1 MTSALPFP
9 GGNYGFVR
17 VALGPLC
24 GYTVGCFEMM
34 QNLLFVLS
42 CVVKF
47 SSVIADEF
55 ALPDY
60 ADIAVWAIVLLMCCG
75 LVTMGS
81 NVRNGLGVAFAA
93 YNVIIVFLYYL
104 ASMVHDDFAE
114 HTEPIVANRL
124 ARKSRHFLVA
134 SWFFMALNI
143 VPFVASLS
151 STAKTGMSRSV
162 LVFMVQLCVMALT
175 ICFVAV
181 ALGPDAEGVAM
192 LQAPLGVG
200 LQRLLDASPR
210 AAALLGIAPMLAA
223 IYVFLLA
230 LTRQMTSMANSGLLL
245 SRFQGS
251 LHGGRANAALAAFV
265 FVLLLLLALLL
276 RFLGIGWPDNLFNLT
291 TM

>member
-1 MTSALPFP
+1 MLAAGWNEGLQCGLWCFYTNVLFLMLGYICLSLCMAEMTSALPFP

-114 HTEPIVANRL
+114 HTEPMVANRL

-151 STAKTGMSRSV
+151 STAKTLSLIHIS
-162 LVFMVQLCVMALT
+162 Q
-175 ICFVAV
+175 
-181 ALGPDAEGVAM
+181 
-192 LQAPLGVG
+192 
-200 LQRLLDASPR
+200 
-210 AAALLGIAPMLAA
+210 GI
-223 IYVFLLA
+223 V
-230 LTRQMTSMANSGLLL
+230 R
-245 SRFQGS
+245 
-251 LHGGRANAALAAFV
+251 
-265 FVLLLLLALLL
+265 
-276 RFLGIGWPDNLFNLT
+276 
-291 TM
+291 